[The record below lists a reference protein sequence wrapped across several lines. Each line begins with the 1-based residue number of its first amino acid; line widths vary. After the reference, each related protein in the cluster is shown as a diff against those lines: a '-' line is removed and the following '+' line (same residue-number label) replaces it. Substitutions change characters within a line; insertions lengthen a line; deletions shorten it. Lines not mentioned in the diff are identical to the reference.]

1 MSAGPDL
8 DALRAW
14 VGREETAHDTL
25 TASLVAR
32 FHAALDLPGEPPREG
47 DVAPGL
53 IHFCLCLPAVAT
65 SGLGADGHPRTG
77 GFLPPVPLPRRM
89 WAGSEITFDGAL
101 RVGDAVSRLSRVADV
116 AWKEGRT
123 GALCFVTVDHRFSS
137 SGRELITERQTIVYR
152 GLAAAGA
159 AEAAPPALAAETSE
173 PAAATIAITPPLLMR
188 YSALTF
194 NAHRI
199 HYDLPY
205 ATGEEGYAGLVV
217 HGPLQA
223 TLLLH
228 HAARQHGGRVPERF
242 SFRSAAPLFAHDA
255 LELHHRR
262 PEPGRMELWTSR
274 PGGPAAM
281 RAEAGW
287 LPS

>member
-1 MSAGPDL
+1 MSAGAAPDL
-8 DALRAW
+8 AALRAW

-25 TASLVAR
+25 TESLVAR
-32 FHAALDLPGEPPREG
+32 FHAALDLPGDPARGGEA
-47 DVAPGL
+47 APGL

-89 WAGSEITFDGAL
+89 WAGSEMTFTGDL
-101 RVGDAVSRLSRVADV
+101 RVGEPVARLSRVADV

-137 SGRELITERQTIVYR
+137 AGHDVIAERQTIVYR
-152 GLAAAGA
+152 GLAAGGA
-159 AEAAPPALAAETSE
+159 AEAAPQAETSE
-173 PAAATIAITPPLLMR
+173 PAAATIAVSPPLLMR

-228 HAARQHGGRVPERF
+228 HAALQRGGQTPDRF
-242 SFRSAAPLFAHDA
+242 SFRSASPLFAHDP
-255 LELHHRR
+255 LELHHRATD
-262 PEPGRMELWTSR
+262 PARMDLWTSR

-281 RAEAGW
+281 RAEAAW
-287 LPS
+287 LS